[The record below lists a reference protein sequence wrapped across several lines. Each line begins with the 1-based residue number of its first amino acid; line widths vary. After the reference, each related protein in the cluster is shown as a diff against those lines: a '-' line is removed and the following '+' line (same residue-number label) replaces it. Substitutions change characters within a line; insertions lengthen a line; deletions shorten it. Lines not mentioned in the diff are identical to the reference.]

1 MTSLRPLKSASE
13 TVPPPSRGRLNA
25 GAFAPTARSFAIQV
39 PSFRPFFGVNRT
51 SQYAGK
57 VPSGRV
63 FARVRRPRQGTDTP
77 QTLWRRRASFRK
89 STLLSQADVA
99 WRADRVAARPMAES
113 GFEGTQGRGRAR
125 RRPYRSS
132 EAPRKLEQSLH
143 MHAGAPDACAQ
154 SSEPQ
159 TAKPQRASP
168 APAARGAGL
177 LARAGAWRW
186 RSLRWQSWQLL
197 HRRA

>member
-57 VPSGRV
+57 VPSGRA

-99 WRADRVAARPMAES
+99 GRADRVA
-113 GFEGTQGRGRAR
+113 QGRWRNRGSRGR
-125 RRPYRSS
+125 
-132 EAPRKLEQSLH
+132 QV
-143 MHAGAPDACAQ
+143 
-154 SSEPQ
+154 
-159 TAKPQRASP
+159 
-168 APAARGAGL
+168 
-177 LARAGAWRW
+177 GAWRVG
-186 RSLRWQSWQLL
+186 RLIRGSGHSGSW
-197 HRRA
+197 